1 MIKYV
6 FQTIANNNVVKKRF
20 NKKVDRYF
28 SEIMEL
34 EEIKKYEP
42 KKQTFLILLGGKN
55 VGKSYWAF
63 QELLEVLKNGGRV
76 CYMRN
81 TLEEIKA
88 MKVKLAGMVKDALK
102 INVRVTDE
110 CITDEDRTKVL
121 VNFIQA
127 KNYNKLSGNL
137 EGYDLLFYDEFNQI
151 LNVNAINKI
160 NVDFFNIINTAFRNH
175 KIRVIACGNT
185 KTKNNLFFNKF
196 NISPK
201 QVESNIEVMK
211 VKGDSILFISYLNTA
226 FKKVNGAEEDFDLI
240 KKYDRLNY
248 NSMFLGN
255 AYEADD
261 DAVINNFES
270 IKNDFQVVGDYFI
283 KDERLYQVLQYKQ
296 HKPVYFV
303 HKTEVRVTLDL
314 IEKLAEQGSRIYAVE
329 RTDYLNLSD
338 KVSSVLDIQN
348 EYINKLRA
356 FQLFFDNYDLY
367 YYFKEAQFVA
377 NDFIKNLT
385 KL

>member
-338 KVSSVLDIQN
+338 KVNSVLDVQN